1 MHTRTVEAHET
12 LRRHEMVSVTG
23 DGARRYTGEGAT
35 TNVELGLVTEDVEAG
50 QRGEISIFITLPQV
64 SSTEKEPTQTDDTSY
79 EARIFDAQAGG
90 VWRQL
95 SAAVNTLCK
104 NQRGRQTIAS
114 VIDEDDI
121 VVRSTT
127 MWKAFGFILD
137 ASRRQLVG
145 WGHRQANA
153 VIVRMRHHQPT
164 IDYVARRTADGRT
177 RREIIRCL
185 KRFLA
190 R

>member
-12 LRRHEMVSVTG
+12 LRRHEMVAVAG
-23 DGARRYTGEGAT
+23 DGARRYTGDGAT
-35 TNVELGLVTEDVEAG
+35 GNVELGVATEDMDAG
-50 QRGEISIFITLPQV
+50 QRGEIHVFITLPQA
-64 SSTEKEPTQTDDTSY
+64 SNTDKQPRQTDDTSY

-95 SAAVNTLCK
+95 SVAVNALCK
-104 NQRGRQTIAS
+104 NQRGRQTIAC

-137 ASRRQLVG
+137 RSGRQLVG
-145 WGHRQANA
+145 W
-153 VIVRMRHHQPT
+153 
-164 IDYVARRTADGRT
+164 RRNSRVVKALPLTLQVKHGQLLLIFDGREMPE
-177 RREIIRCL
+177 RDLVAHLERGL
-185 KRFLA
+185 WP
-190 R
+190 